1 MEKEQK
7 PQVVRG
13 NIILS
18 GFMGSGKSAVG
29 RRLAEVLQMRFVDM
43 DRYIEETSGTTISA
57 IFALQGE
64 AAFRQ
69 MEAETV
75 KELAKEQNC
84 VIAAGGGTL
93 LQPANAEA
101 FHAGG
106 GKIYYLDVPLRALQE
121 RLKRDKRRPLLQVED
136 RSAVIEKLLN
146 ERRPGYIA
154 LSDEV
159 VDAGAPTV
167 VVVRRICALLGVE
180 IPKNTAGAD
189 GIPSHSK
196 KHWHGKR
203 NSSSGKN

>member
-69 MEAETV
+69 
-75 KELAKEQNC
+75 Q
-84 VIAAGGGTL
+84 G
-93 LQPANAEA
+93 P
-101 FHAGG
+101 F
-106 GKIYYLDVPLRALQE
+106 
-121 RLKRDKRRPLLQVED
+121 
-136 RSAVIEKLLN
+136 
-146 ERRPGYIA
+146 RPGH
-154 LSDEV
+154 L
-159 VDAGAPTV
+159 
-167 VVVRRICALLGVE
+167 
-180 IPKNTAGAD
+180 
-189 GIPSHSK
+189 H
-196 KHWHGKR
+196 
-203 NSSSGKN
+203 